1 MIGLDALF
9 WTFVLLFATI
19 GSLRGWAKELLVTF
33 AVILALF
40 IIIVTESFVPFVRD
54 TLAVN
59 PGPPIFWLRVGLMGG
74 LVFFSYQ
81 TPNIPKFASSTKFV
95 RDRLQDTLLGFFL
108 GAVNA
113 YFFWGT
119 IWYYLDEIGYVFQI
133 ITPPQPGTPSFEAT
147 QQLIPLLAPGWIG
160 APVIYFAV
168 AIAFAFVLVVF
179 I

>member
-9 WTFVLLFATI
+9 WTFVLLFAII

-33 AVILALF
+33 AVVLSLF
-40 IIIVTESFVPFVRD
+40 IIIVTESFIPFVRD
-54 TLAVN
+54 TLATN

-74 LVFFSYQ
+74 MAFFGYQ
-81 TPNIPKFASSTKFV
+81 TPNIPKFASSAKFV

-119 IWYYLDEIGYVFQI
+119 IWYYLDEISYDFKI
-133 ITPPQPGTPSFEAT
+133 IIPPEAGTAAFVAKE
-147 QQLIPLLAPGWIG
+147 QLMPLLAPSWIG
-160 APVIYFAV
+160 EPVIYFAV